1 MTQRNFTSEATSDT
15 DESDGFEGY
24 KFRVVLLG
32 EAAVGKTSLV
42 RRYTE
47 NVFDEEY
54 KQTIGTTFATKD
66 IDVTDNDGNVRKVRL
81 NVWDMG
87 GQSTYR
93 ELRRQFMK
101 GASGAVIVYDVTRPE
116 TFMAMN
122 NWFESFKEV
131 CPVSPVIISANK
143 VDLTDMRMVPHE
155 PGMMLRDWF
164 QAEYFETSAK
174 TGDEV
179 NNVFTRIAEVVL
191 EKALSESKGPLM

>member
-1 MTQRNFTSEATSDT
+1 MTERNETSDT
-15 DESDGFEGY
+15 TTSDDGFEGY

-66 IDVTDNDGNVRKVRL
+66 IDVTGSDGTVRKVRL

-101 GASGAVIVYDVTRPE
+101 GASGAIVVYDVTRPE

-131 CPVSPVIISANK
+131 CPDSPVLISANK
-143 VDLTDMRMVPHE
+143 VDLLDKRMVPQE

-174 TGDEV
+174 TGDAV
-179 NNVFTRIAEVVL
+179 DNVFTRIAEVVL

>member
-1 MTQRNFTSEATSDT
+1 MTQRNDSSETTSDT
-15 DESDGFEGY
+15 DASDGFEGY

-32 EAAVGKTSLV
+32 EAGVGKTSLV

-66 IDVTDNDGNVRKVRL
+66 IDVTGSDSDVRKVRL

-101 GASGAVIVYDVTRPE
+101 GASAAIVVYDVTRPE

-131 CPVSPVIISANK
+131 CPDSPVLISANK
-143 VDLTDMRMVPHE
+143 IDLAGQRMVPQE
-155 PGMMLRDWF
+155 PGRMLKDWF

-179 NNVFTRIAEVVL
+179 NNVFSCTAEVVL
-191 EKALSESKGPLM
+191 DKALSESKSPLM

>member
-1 MTQRNFTSEATSDT
+1 MAQSNDTSAATSD
-15 DESDGFEGY
+15 DGFEGY

-66 IDVTDNDGNVRKVRL
+66 IDVTDGEGNVRKVRL
-81 NVWDMG
+81 NIWDMG

-131 CPVSPVIISANK
+131 CPDSPVIISANK
-143 VDLTDMRMVPHE
+143 VDLAESRMVPQE

-179 NNVFTRIAEVVL
+179 SKVFIRVAEVVL
-191 EKALSESKGPLM
+191 EKALSESKSPLL

>member
-1 MTQRNFTSEATSDT
+1 MTQRNDSSETKSDT
-15 DESDGFEGY
+15 DASDGFEGY
-24 KFRVVLLG
+24 KFRMVLLG
-32 EAAVGKTSLV
+32 EAGVGKTSLV

-47 NVFDEEY
+47 NAFDEEY

-66 IDVTDNDGNVRKVRL
+66 INVTGSDGTVRMVRL

-101 GASGAVIVYDVTRPE
+101 GASAAIVVYDVTRPE

-122 NWFESFKEV
+122 NWFESFREV
-131 CPVSPVIISANK
+131 CPASPVLISANK
-143 VDLTDMRMVPHE
+143 VDLLDKRMVPHE

-174 TGDEV
+174 TGDAV
-179 NNVFTRIAEVVL
+179 DNVFTRIAEIVL

>member
-1 MTQRNFTSEATSDT
+1 MTQRNDSSETTSDT
-15 DESDGFEGY
+15 DASDGFEGY

-32 EAAVGKTSLV
+32 EAGVGKTSLV

-54 KQTIGTTFATKD
+54 KQNIGTTFATKD
-66 IDVTDNDGNVRKVRL
+66 IDVTGSDSDVRKVRL

-101 GASGAVIVYDVTRPE
+101 GASAAIVVYDVTRPE

-131 CPVSPVIISANK
+131 CPDSPVIISANK
-143 VDLTDMRMVPHE
+143 VDLLDKRMVPHE

-174 TGDEV
+174 TGDAV
-179 NNVFTRIAEVVL
+179 DNVFTRIAEIVL

>member
-1 MTQRNFTSEATSDT
+1 MNQSNDASETQPDSNT
-15 DESDGFEGY
+15 SDGFEGY
-24 KFRVVLLG
+24 KFRIVLLG

-47 NVFDEEY
+47 NAFDEEY

-66 IDVTDNDGNVRKVRL
+66 IDVTGSDGTVRKVRL

-101 GASGAVIVYDVTRPE
+101 GASAAIVVYDVTRPE

-131 CPVSPVIISANK
+131 CPDSPVLISANK
-143 VDLTDMRMVPHE
+143 VDLLDKRMVPQE
-155 PGMMLRDWF
+155 PGLMLRDWF

-174 TGDEV
+174 TGDAV
-179 NNVFTRIAEVVL
+179 DNVFTRMAEVVL